1 MKSLIYGI
9 EKIIQMNVYAKQKQT
24 WDIENK
30 LVLPK
35 DRGKGEGQIKGI
47 KLADTNYYV

>member
-1 MKSLIYGI
+1 MYMQNRNKR
-9 EKIIQMNVYAKQKQT
+9 
-24 WDIENK
+24 DIENK

>member
-1 MKSLIYGI
+1 MEI
-9 EKIIQMNVYAKQKQT
+9 EKIIQMNVYAKQEQT

-47 KLADTNYYV
+47 ELADTNYYV